1 MMMTMANVM
10 IAFDDEHEAYLRKL
24 AQEKYAG
31 KKGSLTTVVQE
42 ALDKMRAEERQKEI
56 TEFIE
61 LLRKGLK
68 GKYKM
73 YKTRDEIYD

>member
-1 MMMTMANVM
+1 MANVM
-10 IAFDDEHEAYLRKL
+10 VALDDEHEALLRRL
-24 AQEKYAG
+24 AQEKYGG
-31 KKGSLTTVVQE
+31 KKGSLTEIVQE
-42 ALDKMRAEERQKEI
+42 ALDKMRAEEKQKEI

-61 LLRKGLK
+61 LLRKGMK